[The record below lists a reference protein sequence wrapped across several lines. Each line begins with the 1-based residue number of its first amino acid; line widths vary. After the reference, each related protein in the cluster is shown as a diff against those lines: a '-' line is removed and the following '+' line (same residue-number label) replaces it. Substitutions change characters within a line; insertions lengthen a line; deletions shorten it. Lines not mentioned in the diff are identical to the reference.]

1 VKIALDTNILVYATA
16 FTMDARHEAAID
28 LIQRLPNDVA
38 LVPVQALA
46 ELFSVLVTKR
56 RFPRSE
62 ASDVIFAVVDVFSLI
77 EPSSTAFFDALE
89 LASLH
94 QFQIYD
100 ALILAAAAEVGCSL
114 LLTEDMHE
122 GFTWRGVTITNPFKP
137 NRHVWLEMLLGE
149 Q

>member
-28 LIQRLPNDVA
+28 LVQRLPNDVA

-46 ELFSVLVTKR
+46 ELFNVLVTKR
-56 RFPRSE
+56 RLPRSE
-62 ASDVIFAVVDVFSLI
+62 ASEVILAVVDVFSLI

-89 LASLH
+89 LAAVH

-122 GFTWRGVTITNPFKP
+122 GFTWKGVTIMNPFKP
-137 NRHVWLEMLLGE
+137 SRHAWLDVLLAE
-149 Q
+149 K